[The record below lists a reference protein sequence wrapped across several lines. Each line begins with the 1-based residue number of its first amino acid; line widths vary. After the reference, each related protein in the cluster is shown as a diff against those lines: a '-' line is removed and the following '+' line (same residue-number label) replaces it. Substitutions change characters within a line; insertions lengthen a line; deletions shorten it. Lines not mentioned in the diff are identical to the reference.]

1 MAFRLGVDVGGT
13 FTDLLLVDESSG
25 QTYMAKVL
33 STPEDSSIG
42 VLNGIDRI
50 CDESDV
56 DAKQVNQ
63 VMHGTTVAT
72 NAVLTRKGAKVGLIT
87 TKGYRQVLQVARS
100 FCPGGLGGWVSY
112 MKAPLMAPLELTI
125 EADERMDAEGKV
137 VKPLDVDALR
147 RDSTALAEKGE
158 VEALTIC
165 LMNSYIN
172 GEHEEQVRDV
182 VQKIFGDVPISISSA
197 VVPEMQEYERAETTV
212 VNSYVRPQVSKY
224 IGNLQTSLEERLGDD
239 VKLAILRSDGGLA
252 SARASSESP
261 VNLLLSGPAGGVAGA
276 MYFCKRGGF
285 EDILTFDMGG
295 TSTDV
300 ALIQNGQARIRR
312 ETRVS
317 DVVVRAPSVDVRTIG
332 AGGGSIAFSPELTKA
347 LRVGPDSAGADPGP
361 AAYMK
366 GGDKPTVCDA
376 NVVLGYLPSD
386 VKLGGAMIINR
397 DAAVSAVETLADAMG
412 IDLMTAAEGII
423 KIVNE
428 SILGAL
434 RLVSVEQGY
443 DPRDFA
449 LVGFG
454 GAGPLHANS
463 LGVLSGSWP
472 VIVPPGPGVLCAY
485 GDATTRIQDEA
496 SQTYVA
502 RIDELSADELID
514 QLHSLRARASESF
527 EADGI
532 PADQQEVSY
541 QADIRYAGQAFQLSL
556 VVTTDELKSSGL
568 AVLTDEFDRQ
578 HEQLFT
584 FAHGKDH
591 EIVMVRA
598 IVKATS
604 SLSADLKEVSDKK
617 TKLADAKIHDTKY
630 YYEKEWRDAV
640 IYDRSKLGAGTV
652 VTGPA
657 IVVEMDATTLIL
669 PGHAATI
676 DKVGNLL
683 INPVSAR
690 SSK

>member
-25 QTYMAKVL
+25 QTYMAKVP
-33 STPEDSSIG
+33 STPEDSSVG

-50 CDESDV
+50 CDESDI

-72 NAVLTRKGAKVGLIT
+72 NAVLTRNGAKVGLIT

-112 MKAPLMAPLELTI
+112 MKAPLLAPLELTI
-125 EADERMDAEGKV
+125 EADERMGADGNVVTALDA
-137 VKPLDVDALR
+137 DALR
-147 RDSTALAEKGE
+147 RDAKALADMGE

-165 LMNSYIN
+165 LLNSYVN

-182 VQKIFGDVPISISSA
+182 VQPIFGDIPISISSA

-224 IGNLQTSLEERLGDD
+224 IQNLQTSLEERLGDD
-239 VKLAILRSDGGLA
+239 VNLAILRSDGGLA
-252 SARASSESP
+252 SSRASSESP
-261 VNLLLSGPAGGVAGA
+261 VNMLLSGPAGGVAGA
-276 MYFCKRGGF
+276 MYFCARGGF
-285 EDILTFDMGG
+285 ENILTFDMGG

-317 DVVVRAPSVDVRTIG
+317 DITVRAPSVDVRTIG

-386 VKLGGAMIINR
+386 VKLGGAMTINR
-397 DAAVSAVETLADAMG
+397 DAAVAAVQTVADAMN
-412 IDLMTAAEGII
+412 IELMTAAEGII

-428 SILGAL
+428 SMLGAL

-485 GDATTRIQDEA
+485 GDATTRVQDEA
-496 SQTYVA
+496 SQTFVA
-502 RIDELSADELID
+502 RIDELAAEALIAELET
-514 QLHSLRARASESF
+514 LRARASESF
-527 EADGI
+527 KADGI

-541 QADIRYAGQAFQLSL
+541 QADIRYSGQAFQLSL
-556 VVTTDELKSSGL
+556 GMTSDELRGSGL

-591 EIVMVRA
+591 EIVMLRA
-598 IVKATS
+598 IVKAKS
-604 SLSADLKEVSDKK
+604 SLVAELKEVNDSK
-617 TKLADAKIHDTKY
+617 TKLADAKLHDTKIY
-630 YYEKEWRDAV
+630 HEKEWHNAV
-640 IYDRSKLGAGTV
+640 IYDRGKLGVGTV

-657 IVVEMDATTLIL
+657 IVVEMDSTTLVL
-669 PGHAATI
+669 PEHAATV
-676 DKVGNLL
+676 DSVGNLL
-683 INPVSAR
+683 INPA
-690 SSK
+690 

>member
-13 FTDLLLVDESSG
+13 FTDLLLVDEASG

-50 CDESDV
+50 CDESDI

-72 NAVLTRKGAKVGLIT
+72 NAVLTRNGAKVGLIT

-112 MKAPLMAPLELTI
+112 MKAPLLAPLELTI
-125 EADERMDAEGKV
+125 EADERMGADGAV
-137 VKPLDVDALR
+137 VSTLDEDALR
-147 RDSTALAEKGE
+147 RDAKTLAATGE

-165 LMNSYIN
+165 LLNSYVN

-182 VQKIFGDVPISISSA
+182 VQPIFGDIPISISSA

-224 IGNLQTSLEERLGDD
+224 IQNLQTSLEERLGDD
-239 VKLAILRSDGGLA
+239 VNLAILRSDGGLA
-252 SARASSESP
+252 SSRASSESP
-261 VNLLLSGPAGGVAGA
+261 VNMLLSGPAGGVAGA
-276 MYFCKRGGF
+276 MYFCARGGF

-317 DVVVRAPSVDVRTIG
+317 DITVRAPSVDVRTIG

-386 VKLGGAMIINR
+386 VKLGGAMTINR
-397 DAAVSAVETLADAMG
+397 DAAVTAVQTIADAMN
-412 IDLMTAAEGII
+412 IDLMTAAEGIV

-428 SILGAL
+428 SMLGAL

-454 GAGPLHANS
+454 GAGPLHVNS

-485 GDATTRIQDEA
+485 GDATTRVQDEA
-496 SQTYVA
+496 SQTFVA
-502 RIDELSADELID
+502 RIDELSADALIAELET
-514 QLHSLRARASESF
+514 LRARASQSF

-532 PADQQEVSY
+532 AADQQEVNY
-541 QADIRYAGQAFQLSL
+541 QADIRYSGQAFQLSL
-556 VVTTDELKSSGL
+556 GVTIDELKSKGL
-568 AVLTDEFDRQ
+568 KVLSDEFDRQ

-591 EIVMVRA
+591 EIVMLRA
-598 IVKATS
+598 IVKAKST
-604 SLSADLKEVSDKK
+604 LVAELKEVSDKK
-617 TKLADAKIHDTKY
+617 TKPKDAKIHDTKF
-630 YYEKEWRDAV
+630 YYEKEWHEAV
-640 IYDRSKLGAGTV
+640 IYDRGKLGVGTV
-652 VTGPA
+652 ISGPA
-657 IVVEMDATTLIL
+657 IVVEMDATTLVL
-669 PGHAATI
+669 PGHAAI
-676 DKVGNLL
+676 VDKVGNLL
-683 INPVSAR
+683 INPA
-690 SSK
+690 